1 MKKIQKLAVLLGL
14 APIVVFSSCS
24 NEFLDRKPTTSL
36 ETSMVLTNP
45 DMAPTTVVGSMSMF
59 SGYGFMGR
67 NGVIGGE
74 LMTDVATT
82 MGKSG
87 HLQDLEKWNI
97 HPRMDELSG
106 FWSYCYAVS
115 ASSTQTAYSCQNLL
129 SDSTKHNLTS
139 AQKTTLRNAIACS
152 KVIRAYC
159 DLYLL
164 QYFCVDYNLAATDVP
179 GHNPYKVGIVLIGN
193 KPLGIPTEK
202 EKNPANMSTLEACY
216 EALEKTLDE
225 AIAYFEE
232 SNTTTYLPA
241 PESRYFPTLCAAYV
255 MQARVFLA
263 QHKYPEALQAVEKA
277 EGALPSG
284 TSMNLINN
292 YESLYEGYKS
302 AAATSE
308 DIWTINYTSQD
319 NLSANSLQNFF
330 GSYNCTI
337 SDRIRNKFKT
347 NDFRKNLYPTEP
359 KKESCCLKYPNST
372 GVFNVPVMRVPELY
386 LIRAEVAAFN
396 GDRETM
402 LDNLFEILKARDT
415 SVHERADIEG
425 GSYNYGRASTK
436 EEMINIV
443 LDERVKEYAGEGY
456 RWSDLR
462 RNANYGVRLNR
473 PGLSEDPKYM
483 LHFGNYNLARFA
495 LPVPFDETSTEQWSN
510 GKGIIS
516 TNPFRQDDHNWQ
528 NNAWETFAGGNY
540 SPSEDD
546 LLPKEGQGLDD
557 KGNVIE

>member
-1 MKKIQKLAVLLGL
+1 
-14 APIVVFSSCS
+14 
-24 NEFLDRKPTTSL
+24 
-36 ETSMVLTNP
+36 MVLTDP

-74 LMTDVATT
+74 LMTDVAVT

-97 HPRMDELSG
+97 EPNMDELSG

-115 ASSTQTAYSCQNLL
+115 ASATRTSFSCLELL

-164 QYFCVDYNLAATDVP
+164 QYFCVDYNLTPNHDEKTGVP
-179 GHNPYKVGIVLIGN
+179 GNNPYKVGIILLGDQ
-193 KPLGIPTEK
+193 PLGIK
-202 EKNPANMSTLEACY
+202 EDANMSTLEACY
-216 EALEKTLDE
+216 EALEKTLEE
-225 AIAYFEE
+225 AIAFFEE
-232 SNTTTYLPA
+232 SNTSTYTPSS
-241 PESRYFPTLCAAYV
+241 ESRYFPTLCAAYV
-255 MQARVFLA
+255 MQARVFMA
-263 QHKYPEALQAVEKA
+263 QHDYDKALTAVDNA
-277 EGALPSG
+277 MAHLPSG
-284 TSMNLINN
+284 TSANLISN
-292 YESLYEGYKS
+292 YETLYEGYKS

-330 GSYNCTI
+330 GSYHCVI
-337 SDRIRNKFKT
+337 SANIRNKFKT
-347 NDFRKNLYPTEP
+347 NDFRSKLYPTEP
-359 KKESCCLKYPNST
+359 KEESCCLKYPNST

-386 LIRAEVAAFN
+386 LIRAEVAASK
-396 GDRETM
+396 GDRNGM
-402 LDNLFEILKARDT
+402 IDALFEILKARDT

-425 GSYNYGRASTK
+425 GSYNYGTL
-436 EEMINIV
+436 EEDAKVLIPIV
-443 LDERVKEYAGEGY
+443 LDERIKEYAGEGY

-473 PGLSEDPKYM
+473 PGLSSNPSYM

-495 LPVPFDETSTEQWSN
+495 LPVPFAETSTEQWSR

-516 TNPFRQDDHNWQ
+516 TNPFHQDDHNWQ
-528 NNAWETFAGGNY
+528 NNAWEIFEGGNY
-540 SPSEDD
+540 TLSDKSLQPH
-546 LLPKEGQGLDD
+546 EGDGLDAD
-557 KGNVIE
+557 GKVAPETPATWTAVK